1 MTRFGKVPENSELTT
16 LPTKPNVKLTVVALA
31 NELVPRCVLCPWFCA
46 CIKALGPKSM
56 TQRRIEEP
64 ACQADILQYLL
75 HVRALLLDS
84 FHQGIRIGSSSEF
97 CNLDADDENCFGVC
111 GGGL

>member
-1 MTRFGKVPENSELTT
+1 
-16 LPTKPNVKLTVVALA
+16 
-31 NELVPRCVLCPWFCA
+31 
-46 CIKALGPKSM
+46 M

-75 HVRALLLDS
+75 HVRALFLD

-111 GGGL
+111 GGALKFLLIQLNCLRQENANARDRKGHLQVLLGM